1 MSFAES
7 IFHAT
12 SAELGV
18 VEDWG
23 AAGEDCTRSL
33 RQQNLSLSLSLSL
46 WCSRVLSFFR
56 QGWGLGIALFLCL
69 SLSRSLSLSL
79 ACCIHI
85 FLYTHTYIY
94 IYMYIC
100 VSLSLSPLLP
110 LLSRAPSFQ
119 SCRDGDYVTK
129 HFRIQLTG
137 IPHLTRTRFRR
148 SHSDNLGEAGGSR
161 SDE

>member
-33 RQQNLSLSLSLSL
+33 RQQNLSLSLSRSGVLVFS
-46 WCSRVLSFFR
+46 LSFAR
-56 QGWGLGIALFLCL
+56 AGGWG
-69 SLSRSLSLSL
+69 SLSFSVSLLL
-79 ACCIHI
+79 AAYIFFYTHI
-85 FLYTHTYIY
+85 HTYIY
-94 IYMYIC
+94 VCISVY
-100 VSLSLSPLLP
+100 LSLSPLLP

-129 HFRIQLTG
+129 HFRSQLTG

>member
-1 MSFAES
+1 MQPQPNSGS
-7 IFHAT
+7 LKT
-12 SAELGV
+12 GV
-18 VEDWG
+18 LQEKTALEVC
-23 AAGEDCTRSL
+23 ASRIC
-33 RQQNLSLSLSLSL
+33 LSLSLSRSGVLVFSLSFARAGGWGSLSFSVSLSL
-46 WCSRVLSFFR
+46 
-56 QGWGLGIALFLCL
+56 ALCL
-69 SLSRSLSLSL
+69 SLLL
-79 ACCIHI
+79 AAYIFFYTHI
-85 FLYTHTYIY
+85 HTYIY
-94 IYMYIC
+94 VYLCI
-100 VSLSLSPLLP
+100 SLSLSPLLP